1 MPVRAIAALVLVG
14 CTGHAPAFESA
25 PQGASAALGDEVE
38 SPMRPPSLVGPG
50 VEAPR
55 VELVETHRTGA
66 WDLLTRAQVEAAIGR
81 EVEVQAADL
90 PLAGIVAALAG
101 GQVSDLAE
109 LELLLNAPGLG
120 VHRVDID
127 GDGAL
132 DRLEIRERRKDHA
145 LESYI
150 LAVPASAPAASLPLA
165 LIEVWPNMSL
175 RFIVVSGALT
185 SWVAGGDAVRAM
197 RTLPG
202 VVERGAPIL
211 LAGSGT
217 GVFVRWALDRA
228 RRDFV
233 GGGAVERTA
242 DGGVR
247 LGALAMNPA
256 RLGALRRTI
265 AAGEAADAWQRATE
279 AGRAAAGERRAAR
292 AR

>member
-1 MPVRAIAALVLVG
+1 MFVRAIAALVLVG
-14 CTGHAPAFESA
+14 CTGHAPAFEAA

-55 VELVETHRTGA
+55 AESVAAHRMGA
-66 WDLLTRAQVEAAIGR
+66 WDLMTRAQVGAAIGR
-81 EVEVQAADL
+81 EVAVAAADL
-90 PLAGIVAALAG
+90 PLAGIVAVLAG

-132 DRLEIRERRKDHA
+132 DRLEIRERRMDA
-145 LESYI
+145 SMEFYV

-165 LIEVWPNMSL
+165 LIEVWPNLSL
-175 RFIVVSGALT
+175 GMVVVSGALT
-185 SWVAGGDAVRAM
+185 SWVAGGDAVRTM

-202 VVERGAPIL
+202 VLRDGLEVRG
-211 LAGSGT
+211 GSASAE
-217 GVFVRWALDRA
+217 FVRWALDRA

-233 GGGAVERTA
+233 GGGAAKRDA
-242 DGGVR
+242 DGGVC
-247 LGALAMNPA
+247 LGAAAMSVA

-265 AAGEAADAWQRATE
+265 AAGEAADVWQRATE
-279 AGRAAAGERRAAR
+279 AGRAAWGERRAAR